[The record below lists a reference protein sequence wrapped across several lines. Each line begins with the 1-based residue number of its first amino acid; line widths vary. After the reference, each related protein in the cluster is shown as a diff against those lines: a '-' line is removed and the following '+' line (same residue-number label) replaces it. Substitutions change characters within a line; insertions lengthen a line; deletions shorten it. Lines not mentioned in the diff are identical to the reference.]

1 MNSLFERLLS
11 TPEVMEALSD
21 RHFVEAMLRFE
32 AALAR
37 AQASVGLIPQAAAQ
51 SIVGTCKVELF
62 DVLKLVREVGS
73 ARCAALPLVKSLRE
87 TVGLFNPEAQRYV
100 HFACGDQDLADTA
113 LALVSRN
120 ALDLIKTDLDRAVA
134 SLLKLAATHADD
146 PMLARV
152 GLQPASITTFGLKCA
167 QWAAPLQRAQ
177 QRLRIAADNALSV
190 QLGGQVGTQAEMQ
203 GKGSLISAM
212 IATELKL
219 RAPAMPWLTQRDEWV
234 ALACE
239 LALMVGSL
247 AKIAN
252 DMALMAQFE
261 VDELASNADA
271 TQVVL
276 AAAQRVPQQIA
287 TLLGTMAQEHEGGL
301 GNWQAA
307 LAEWPALLMSTHGA
321 TRAMAQA
328 LASLQVKP
336 PCMLSNLEARRTR
349 AATREA
355 AAWFAPG
362 LAQHAAELTHRHLQ
376 TTLTSLAEA
385 VST

>member
-37 AQASVGLIPQAAAQ
+37 AQASASLIPQAAAQ

-62 DVLKLVREVGS
+62 DVQKLVREAGS

-87 TVGLFNPEAQRYV
+87 TVGLFNPQAERYV
-100 HFACGDQDLADTA
+100 HFACGDQDLTDTA
-113 LALVSRN
+113 LVLITRD
-120 ALDLIKTDLDRAVA
+120 ALDLIKTDLARAVTA
-134 SLLKLAATHADD
+134 LLKLAATHAND

-152 GLQPASITTFGLKCA
+152 ALQPASVTTFGLKCA

-177 QRLRIAADNALSV
+177 QRLQIAADNALSV
-190 QLGGQVGTQAEMQ
+190 QLAGQVGTQAEMH
-203 GKGSLISAM
+203 GKGPLITAM
-212 IATELKL
+212 MATELKL
-219 RAPAMPWLTQRDEWV
+219 RAPTMPWLTQRDEWV
-234 ALACE
+234 ALGCE

-247 AKIAN
+247 AKIAG

-261 VDELASNADA
+261 VDELASNTDA

-276 AAAQRVPQQIA
+276 AAARRVPQHMA

-307 LAEWPALLMSTHGA
+307 LTEWPALLMSTHGA

-328 LASLQVKP
+328 LGSLQVKP
-336 PCMLSNLEARRTR
+336 PCMLSNLEARRTS
-349 AATREA
+349 ATTREA

-362 LAQHAAELTHRHLQ
+362 LAQHAAELTHRHLR
-376 TTLTSLAEA
+376 TTPISLADA
-385 VST
+385 VTP

>member
-37 AQASVGLIPQAAAQ
+37 AQASASLIPQAAAL

-62 DVLKLVREVGS
+62 DVQKLVREAGS

-100 HFACGDQDLADTA
+100 HFVCGDQDLTDTA
-113 LALVSRN
+113 LVLITRD
-120 ALDLIKTDLDRAVA
+120 ALDLIQTDLARAVTT
-134 SLLKLAATHADD
+134 LLKLAATHAND
-146 PMLARV
+146 PMLARRA
-152 GLQPASITTFGLKCA
+152 LQPTSVTTFGLKCA

-190 QLGGQVGTQAEMQ
+190 QLAGQVGTQAEMQ
-203 GKGSLISAM
+203 GKGPLITAM
-212 IATELKL
+212 MATELKL
-219 RAPAMPWLTQRDEWV
+219 RAPTMPWLTQRDEWV

-247 AKIAN
+247 AKIAG
-252 DMALMAQFE
+252 DLALMAQFE

-276 AAAQRVPQQIA
+276 AVAQRVPQQMA
-287 TLLGTMAQEHEGGL
+287 TLLGTMTQEHEGGL

-307 LAEWPALLMSTHGA
+307 LTEWPALLMSTHGA

-328 LASLQVKP
+328 LVSLQVKP
-336 PCMLSNLEARRTR
+336 QSMLSNLEARRTS
-349 AATREA
+349 ATTREA
-355 AAWFAPG
+355 AAWFATG

-376 TTLTSLAEA
+376 TPLTSPADA
-385 VST
+385 VTT

>member
-21 RHFVEAMLRFE
+21 RHFVAAMLRFE

-37 AQASVGLIPQAAAQ
+37 AQASASLIPQAAAQ

-62 DVLKLVREVGS
+62 DVQKLVREAGS

-87 TVGLFNPEAQRYV
+87 TVGLFNPEAERYV
-100 HFACGDQDLADTA
+100 HFACGDQDLIDTA
-113 LALVSRN
+113 LVLVTRDALN
-120 ALDLIKTDLDRAVA
+120 LIKTDLARAVA
-134 SLLKLAATHADD
+134 TLLNLAPTHAND
-146 PMLARV
+146 PMLARAA
-152 GLQPASITTFGLKCA
+152 LQPTSVTTFGLKCA

-177 QRLRIAADNALSV
+177 QRLQIAADNALSV
-190 QLGGQVGTQAEMQ
+190 QLAGQVGTQAEMQ
-203 GKGSLISAM
+203 GKGPLITVM
-212 IATELKL
+212 MATELKL
-219 RAPAMPWLTQRDEWV
+219 RAPGAPWLTQRDEWV

-247 AKIAN
+247 AKIAS

-276 AAAQRVPQQIA
+276 AAAQRVPQQTA

-307 LAEWPALLMSTHGA
+307 LTEWPALLMSTHGA
-321 TRAMAQA
+321 MRAMAQA
-328 LASLQVKP
+328 LVSLQVKP
-336 PCMLSNLEARRTR
+336 QSMLRNLEARRNSAT
-349 AATREA
+349 TREA

-376 TTLTSLAEA
+376 TTLTSPADA
-385 VST
+385 ITP